1 MNFESYASQV
11 DNLPSKIRSGSARD
25 GLQMPLGF
33 SLGEVVATMGFVA
46 VSFGAKEIPFL
57 ARSLG
62 RLAGHAVGEL
72 DVPNLSFECTKPA
85 PRANFNSRIC

>member
-1 MNFESYASQV
+1 
-11 DNLPSKIRSGSARD
+11 
-25 GLQMPLGF
+25 
-33 SLGEVVATMGFVA
+33 MGFVA

-72 DVPNLSFECTKPA
+72 DVPKLSFECTKPA
-85 PRANFNSRIC
+85 PRANFISRIC